1 MARCFEDGVEETGAR
16 AAGAADGKVAGMP
29 GTVAAKAVPATGA
42 ANMVVDTGTATKDN
56 TLLWARSTER
66 GAITLMCPIG
76 SESLRDMT
84 AHSPWATGR
93 LGLIRIRVE

>member
-1 MARCFEDGVEETGAR
+1 
-16 AAGAADGKVAGMP
+16 
-29 GTVAAKAVPATGA
+29 
-42 ANMVVDTGTATKDN
+42 VVDTGTATKDN

>member
-1 MARCFEDGVEETGAR
+1 MARCFADGVAETGAR
-16 AAGAADGKVAGMP
+16 AAGAADGKVAAMP
-29 GTVAAKAVPATGA
+29 GTVVAKALAGTA
-42 ANMVVDTGTATKDN
+42 ANMAVVDTGTVTKVN
-56 TLLWARSTER
+56 TQFWARSTEH

-76 SESLRDMT
+76 SESLRNMT